1 MRHRIYLLRHAKSSW
16 DDPALA
22 DHERPLAKR
31 GRKAAKALRRHV
43 RDAGVSP
50 DLILCSSA
58 ARATETLQ
66 GIRKGLGDGIRV
78 EIEPDLYGGGSDELR
93 ARLQALPEDVG
104 AVMLIGHNP
113 AIEELA
119 QELAG
124 EDGDTDARARM
135 QAKYPTGGLATL
147 SFSGAWSELDRAL
160 ARLEAFVVPRELS

>member
-1 MRHRIYLLRHAKSSW
+1 MTHRIYLLRHAKSSW
-16 DDPALA
+16 DDPGLA

-31 GRKAAKALRRHV
+31 GRKATKLLREYI
-43 RDAGVSP
+43 RDVAIRP

-58 ARATETLQ
+58 ARATETLE
-66 GIRKGLGDGIRV
+66 GIRKGFGDDARV
-78 EIEPDLYGGGSDELR
+78 EIEPGLYGAGSAELR
-93 ARLQALPEDVG
+93 ARLQAVPEDVG

-119 QELAG
+119 EELAR
-124 EDGDTDARARM
+124 EEGDVDARARM

-147 SFSGAWSELDRAL
+147 SFSGAWSELDSAL